1 MHILGLIAAVMGA
14 LGMVLW
20 RLHTAAE
27 AAKGLGESAQDLT
40 SWWRRWRW
48 LKKANADPLT
58 LVDDPRVAAV
68 AMMVA
73 VAQSDGAVTE
83 REHAEI
89 RRQITAK
96 FETKGKNA
104 EEMMTYARWLVR
116 DVRDLG
122 EGLRKLTPVM
132 RKLGAEQHREL
143 VEMLGAVAAAAS
155 PVGSIEAEAIERLAR
170 ALRGQ

>member
-14 LGMVLW
+14 LGLLLW

-27 AAKGLGESAQDLT
+27 AAKGLADTAQDMT

-48 LKKANADPLT
+48 MKKANADPLT
-58 LVDDPRVAAV
+58 LVDDPRVAAA

-73 VAQSDGAVTE
+73 VAQSDGAVTD

-89 RRQITAK
+89 RRQITAT
-96 FETKGKNA
+96 FETQGKDA
-104 EEMMTYARWLVR
+104 EEMIAHARWLVR
-116 DVRDLG
+116 DVRDLD

-132 RKLGAEQHREL
+132 RKLAAEQHREL
-143 VEMLGAVAAAAS
+143 VEMLGAVAASAGPA
-155 PVGSIEAEAIERLAR
+155 GSIEAEAIERLAR
-170 ALRGQ
+170 GLRGK